1 MRKTKKYSSSV
12 SGSITVSTETLA
24 EMLDCGKV
32 TAIKIGNAAN
42 ARIQIGRR
50 ILWNTAKIRDYLDTP
65 NMTII
70 D

>member
-1 MRKTKKYSSSV
+1 MRKTTKYSSSV

-32 TAIKIGNAAN
+32 TAVKIGNAAN

-50 ILWNTAKIRDYLDTP
+50 ILWNTTKIKEYLDNP

>member
-1 MRKTKKYSSSV
+1 MRKTTRYNSSV
-12 SGSITVSTETLA
+12 NGSITVSTETLA

-50 ILWNTAKIRDYLDTP
+50 ILWNTTKIKEYLDSP

>member
-1 MRKTKKYSSSV
+1 MRKTTKYSSSV

-32 TAIKIGNAAN
+32 TAVKIGNAAN

-50 ILWNTAKIRDYLDTP
+50 ILWNTAKIKQYLDNP

>member
-1 MRKTKKYSSSV
+1 MRKTTKYSSSV

-32 TAIKIGNAAN
+32 TAVKIGNAAN

-50 ILWNTAKIRDYLDTP
+50 ILWNTTKIREYLDNP